1 MESTGGGSGRLQKAK
16 QGNLHQIKIEMERCT
31 LLLHGGDG
39 AVNMYTTERVCG
51 QQDGTVVSC
60 SRAAVVP
67 LRGQKENDSGISK
80 VCSLRGTKTTDN
92 IKVKD

>member
-80 VCSLRGTKTTDN
+80 VCCPRCIGAMDRVHLR
-92 IKVKD
+92 